1 MATKKFN
8 ITDAQLKELKKLA
21 RAQRCAEEA
30 REIRARFKAFTE
42 DNLDSLLGGVEIDG
56 LMLGVKIS
64 KQLTV
69 EEL

>member
-8 ITDAQLKELKKLA
+8 ITDEQIKELKKLA
-21 RAQRCAEEA
+21 RAQRYAEEA
-30 REIRARFKAFTE
+30 KQIRARFKAFTE
-42 DNLDSLLGGVEIDG
+42 DNLDTLVEGVEIDG

-69 EEL
+69 EEV